1 MDRLECEIL
10 QIINETIEGKY
21 IGKLRVTT
29 EGNIYCLDLFLN
41 NTTAPAISFIKE
53 CKNEND
59 FKEFVRKEIRTRKLE
74 KVSFWKVAISYDAE
88 EDIID
93 KNQHKIRMI

>member
-59 FKEFVRKEIRTRKLE
+59 FKEFVRILLT
-74 KVSFWKVAISYDAE
+74 E
-88 EDIID
+88 ELLPLPTQMVDGTVFYRSRYCFSN
-93 KNQHKIRMI
+93 KC